1 MNIKSEDLEL
11 FKSTEKQL
19 VEKISLIGYSLDK
32 IDFVLDNDIQIIDT
46 MVSNPNPIY
55 ILDLKV

>member
-1 MNIKSEDLEL
+1 MNVRDKDLKL
-11 FKSTEKQL
+11 FKSTVKQL

-32 IDFVLDNDIQIIDT
+32 IDFVVDNNIELIDT
-46 MVSNPNPIY
+46 IISNPNPTY